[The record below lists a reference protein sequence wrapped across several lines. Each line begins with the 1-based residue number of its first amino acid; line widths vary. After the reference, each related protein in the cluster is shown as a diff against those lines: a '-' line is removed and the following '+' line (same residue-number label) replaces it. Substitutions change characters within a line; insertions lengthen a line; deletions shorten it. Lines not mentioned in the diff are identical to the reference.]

1 MKSQEIRNIMLRKFY
16 NDGQEK
22 PGVKSSFHEF
32 IPMGITE
39 EEINFNAKYLHDKE
53 LLDVVFPLIELMPL
67 SAQITAHGID
77 VVDPEST
84 RKQYSVVQNNFQI
97 IKGDISHSLVA
108 QSAKEQTINISESFN
123 GIYNQIDESENI
135 DSPTKNELKTEIK
148 EIEDHLTGKKIDLN
162 WIKEKLVRIKD
173 KGHWFSPILQ
183 NLIMEAIKER
193 LGLSL

>member
-1 MKSQEIRNIMLRKFY
+1 MLRKFY
-16 NDGQEK
+16 ADGQEK
-22 PGVKSSFHEF
+22 PGVNSRFSEF
-32 IPMGITE
+32 ITMGFTE
-39 EEINFNAKYLHDKE
+39 KQINFNAKYLHDKG
-53 LLDVVFPLIELMPL
+53 LLEVLWTLNDLMPL
-67 SAQITAHGID
+67 SAQITVHGID
-77 VVDPEST
+77 VVGDPEST
-84 RKQYSVVQNNFQI
+84 GKQYSFVQNNIQI

-183 NLIMEAIKER
+183 SLIMEAIKER
-193 LGLSL
+193 LGL